1 CSKIIH
7 REVLF
12 SVNWLSLTLFYRSD
26 FLFCMDFFIY
36 TKYFTLSINIIEEL
50 SRNSRITMKELGEK
64 VHLTG
69 PAVSARVTKLEES
82 GVIENYTVKLN
93 MEKLGF
99 SIHAFLIIIT
109 QNLNHKPYL
118 SFIKNHEKFL
128 IRNYKISGGGCYLL
142 ECRFT
147 SKKSM
152 NSFLE
157 QLNEYANYKL
167 SIVID

>member
-1 CSKIIH
+1 
-7 REVLF
+7 
-12 SVNWLSLTLFYRSD
+12 
-26 FLFCMDFFIY
+26 MDFFIY

-118 SFIKNHEKFL
+118 SF
-128 IRNYKISGGGCYLL
+128 YD
-142 ECRFT
+142 
-147 SKKSM
+147 
-152 NSFLE
+152 
-157 QLNEYANYKL
+157 L
-167 SIVID
+167 SN

>member
-1 CSKIIH
+1 M
-7 REVLF
+7 LDQ
-12 SVNWLSLTLFYRSD
+12 TD
-26 FLFCMDFFIY
+26 
-36 TKYFTLSINIIEEL
+36 INIIEEL
-50 SRNSRITMKELGEK
+50 SKNSRITMKELGEK

-93 MEKLGF
+93 MEKLWF